1 MLRSPSAETVR
12 EAIPAAHRFLARR
25 AYIDDLYQW
34 LIDHVSL
41 ALAVLV
47 AMFDRKVINGTAV
60 DGSGFLVIFSGSRLR
75 RLMTGF
81 LYNYAAFMLLGVVG
95 LSIVIFALAD

>member
-1 MLRSPSAETVR
+1 MLFRSIRGAFPV
-12 EAIPAAHRFLARR
+12 AHRFLARR
-25 AYIDDLYQW
+25 AFVDDLYQW

-47 AMFDRKVINGTAV
+47 ALIDRRFVNDTVV

-81 LYNYAAFMLLGVVG
+81 LYNYAAFMLLGVAI
-95 LSIVIFALAD
+95 LSIALITLSS